1 MQNVRLLVE
10 YDGTEFHGF
19 ARQQDQRTV
28 QGVLEATLSAF
39 LKETIEV
46 FGASRTDA
54 GVHARGQVV
63 NFFTSR
69 PVPVEVLPEALNRR
83 LPIDLRIV
91 RAERVPDRFHARFSA
106 YSRVY
111 RYSVYTGAHP
121 SVWRIRYA
129 YHYPRPLSVERMAS
143 ALEQIEGEHDFRA
156 FSVKTPEEKNTVRT
170 LYRTEVRSGRQGVQI
185 ELEGNGFLR
194 GMVRL
199 IVGALLAVGEG
210 KLPVDALRWAIEERV
225 QQTRM
230 APPQGL
236 CLMRVKYR
244 PPKTG
249 RPASP

>member
-1 MQNVRLLVE
+1 
-10 YDGTEFHGF
+10 
-19 ARQQDQRTV
+19 
-28 QGVLEATLSAF
+28 
-39 LKETIEV
+39 
-46 FGASRTDA
+46 
-54 GVHARGQVV
+54 
-63 NFFTSR
+63 
-69 PVPVEVLPEALNRR
+69 VPVEVLPGALNRR
-83 LPIDLRIV
+83 LAPDLRVI
-91 RAERVPDRFHARFSA
+91 RADRVPERFHARFSA

-111 RYSVYTGAHP
+111 RYSVYTGEHP

-129 YHYPRPLSVERMAS
+129 YHYPRALSVERMAT
-143 ALEQIEGEHDFRA
+143 ALQWIEGEHDFRA

-170 LYRTEVRSGRQGVQI
+170 LHRTVVWRGQQSVQI

-210 KLPVDALRWAIEERV
+210 KLPLDALRVALEERV

-249 RPASP
+249 RLAPPLQEEHDGTTHLYGETG

>member
-10 YDGTEFHGF
+10 YDGTDFHGF
-19 ARQQDQRTV
+19 ARQQNVRTV
-28 QGVLEATLSAF
+28 QGVLETTLQSM
-39 LKETIEV
+39 LKETVEV

-69 PVPVEVLPEALNRR
+69 PVPLAVLPSAMNRR
-83 LPIDLRIV
+83 LAPDLRVI
-91 RAERVPDRFHARFSA
+91 RADRVPERFHARFSA

-111 RYSVYTGAHP
+111 RYSVYTAQHP

-129 YHYPRPLSVERMAS
+129 WHYPRALSVERMAE
-143 ALEQIEGEHDFRA
+143 ALQRLEGEHDFRA

-170 LYRTEVRSGRQGVQI
+170 LYRTAVRSVRDGVQI
-185 ELEGNGFLR
+185 ELEANGFLR

-199 IVGALLAVGEG
+199 IVGALLVVGEG
-210 KLPVDALRWAIEERV
+210 KLPSEALRTALEERV

-249 RPASP
+249 RLAPP